1 MRIIK
6 FISIVFFLSMGLYS
20 HAQPQSLGNGLYC
33 YNFPG
38 TATNNIYNFNA
49 DIVTDASG
57 NIWVAKKSFGVLK
70 FDGVMWSGY
79 FNRANGSLPSDTVN
93 CMEIEGNAIYV
104 GTVNGLAVY
113 DGMNWS
119 QYTMANAG
127 LPDSSVS
134 CISVLNANIWIGT
147 NNGLSHKVG
156 NNWVNYN
163 SNNSP
168 LPNDNIYSISQS
180 NNGDLWVASQSGLFQ
195 FDGSS
200 WIVFNTQNSNIGHN
214 NILDACV
221 DNANYLWVN
230 VDSVGLY
237 KLELNTFEPVED
249 LFPPYIIN
257 PSTSKIE
264 KSPIEGVSH
273 FVPTNYY
280 QHYHSLFSFGQQL
293 IRYNN
298 KQLNIKYFTEDANN
312 YWFLPLFGNKLYR
325 FKKSEVDTYMKQVI
339 IDANNIHAGICNRGL
354 LFNDEFAHGSYF
366 EAPAGS
372 DKSTVYGT
380 NLWVA
385 AKDQNGALHTSVES
399 SGHYELI
406 WSAGP
411 VMDSVWYK
419 IEADKWSE
427 PWKVYRSEVNYH
439 ILHWQDGNYQIPQSI
454 SEWPGNG
461 DTTKGQTFQIAPF
474 VDINFNGIYE
484 PQSGDYPQFCGDQA
498 IFFIFN
504 DDRLW
509 KNSIGQHMK
518 VEVQAMAYEFNAHFD
533 SALYNTLFIN
543 YKIVNRSDNDYDSL
557 YLGIFSDFDIWYA
570 HDDYIGTDSTLS
582 LIYGYNANNRDF
594 FINDSNPPA
603 TGIAFLNKPLTNS
616 MPTNSFSNQFFPDND
631 SEYFD
636 FMQSVFPNGNHLY
649 YGGHGIDSNKFTNYI
664 YSGLPSDTNQ
674 WSEVSNKSNP
684 YDRKILGSTGSY
696 NLMKDSSINLDWA
709 IIYARN
715 FADTNA
721 YMAVDVLLQR
731 TSSIQAFYQNHL
743 ADHCVNGYTSINPH
757 ELDKDVLL
765 YPNPAYSK
773 IYINSSDNKI
783 QSLEIFDI
791 TAKKLIHL
799 ESISQAYGIDIS
811 SLSTGMYFIR
821 IKIDNQFIVKKFIKR

>member
-1 MRIIK
+1 
-6 FISIVFFLSMGLYS
+6 MGLYS
-20 HAQPQSLGNGLYC
+20 HAQPQSLGNGLYS

-38 TATNNIYNFNA
+38 TVTSNINNFNA
-49 DIVTDASG
+49 DIATDASG

-70 FDGVMWSGY
+70 FDGVMWSSY
-79 FNRANGSLPSDTVN
+79 FNRVNGSLPSDTVN
-93 CMEIEGNAIYV
+93 CMETEGNAVYV

-134 CISVLNANIWIGT
+134 CISVLNANVWIGT

-163 SNNSP
+163 SSNSP
-168 LPNDNIYSISQS
+168 LPSDSIYSISQS
-180 NNGDLWVASQSGLFQ
+180 NNGDLWVASTSGLVQ
-195 FDGSS
+195 FDGNN
-200 WIVFNTQNSNIGHN
+200 WLVFNTQNSNLGHN
-214 NILDACV
+214 NILDVCV

-237 KLELNTFEPVED
+237 KLESNIFKTVED
-249 LFPPYIIN
+249 LYPPYIIN
-257 PSTSKIE
+257 PSTSKVE

-273 FVPTNYY
+273 IVLPKFSLPN
-280 QHYHSLFSFGQQL
+280 QSLFSFGQQL

-298 KQLNIKYFTEDANN
+298 DQLNIKYFTEDANN
-312 YWFLPLFGNKLYR
+312 YWFLSWFGNKLYR
-325 FKKSEVDTYMKQVI
+325 LKKNEVDTYTKQVI
-339 IDANNIHAGICNRGL
+339 IDANNIHTGICNRGL
-354 LFNDEFAHGSYF
+354 LFNDEFTQSSCF

-372 DKSTVYGT
+372 DRSTLFGT
-380 NLWVA
+380 NLWVV

-399 SGHYELI
+399 LGYLHGLV

-419 IEADKWSE
+419 TEAHKWDE
-427 PWKVYRSEVNYH
+427 PWKVYKSEVDYH
-439 ILHWQDGNYQIPQSI
+439 ILHWQDVNYQIPQSI

-461 DTTKGQTFQIAPF
+461 DTTKGQALQIAPF
-474 VDINFNGIYE
+474 VDINSNGIYE

-518 VEVQAMAYEFNAHFD
+518 VEVQAMAYEFNAQFD

-557 YLGIFSDFDIWYA
+557 YLGIFSDFDIWNPY
-570 HDDYIGTDSTLS
+570 DDYIGTDSTLS
-582 LIYGYNANNRDF
+582 LIYGYNAYNRDYN
-594 FINDSNPPA
+594 NDSNPPA
-603 TGIAFLNKPLTNS
+603 TGVAFLNKPLTNS
-616 MPTNSFSNQFFPDND
+616 MPINTFSQPFFPNNDN
-631 SEYFD
+631 EYFD
-636 FMQSVFPNGNHLY
+636 FMQSVFPSGNHLY
-649 YGGHGIDSNKFTNYI
+649 YGGYGIDSNKLTNYI
-664 YSGLPSDTNQ
+664 YSGLPSDANQ
-674 WSEVSNKSNP
+674 WSEVSNNSSP
-684 YDRKILGSTGSY
+684 YDRKMLGSTGSY

-731 TSSIQAFYQNHL
+731 TNSIQAFYQNYL
-743 ADHCVNGYTSINPH
+743 ADHCINGFTSINH
-757 ELDKDVLL
+757 EEKDKEVLI

-773 IYINSSDNKI
+773 LYINSFNHKI
-783 QSLEIFDI
+783 QTIEIFDI
-791 TAKKLIHL
+791 TAKRLIYS
-799 ESISQAYGIDIS
+799 ESTSQDYGVDVS

-821 IKIDNQFIVKKFIKR
+821 VNIDNQFIVKKFIKR